1 MVDRFYP
8 SRRGLWV
15 EGLFSSFSFREG
27 RRAFDFLV
35 VLDGSVGH

>member
-15 EGLFSSFSFREG
+15 EGFFFFFFEG
-27 RRAFDFLV
+27 RGRAFDFLV